1 MSISNQVIK
10 RVSVARGVVLV
21 VGMRW
26 TDRLIGFVSTL
37 ILARILLPEDFGI
50 VAMASVIVGLIDM
63 LMDLGVGS
71 ALVQNKHAAREE
83 FDTAWTVRLLQSV
96 FVALLLWLAAPISA
110 EYFRDER
117 VLDVVR
123 VMALTTLISS
133 FENIGIVAFQKNM
146 EFGRDFWFFFIR
158 RITGFLV
165 TIALAFWLHSYWA
178 MVFGALAGRIAGVVV
193 SYWMHDYR
201 PRLSFSRL
209 GKIWSFSQWILV
221 RNFAFYGVM
230 QIDKLLVG
238 RRTDA
243 ATVGSYSLANDIAAM
258 PTTELLAPISRVLFP
273 VFVDVAHDAEK
284 LRAAFCKAIG
294 VQSLVALPAGV
305 GLCMIADDAVPLL
318 LGEHWYQTI
327 PLIQTLAL
335 ISVFSALTYSSSY
348 VLVALGKIS
357 LQALTGWLELA
368 VLAFLAIIIF
378 PEAGAQGIAYIRL
391 ATVFLWFLMFLAL
404 VLRYIE
410 PLRFKDFVQHVW
422 RPVFASGIMAIF
434 LAAMP
439 EFASMALIIKVLFSV
454 VVGAVAYACSIL
466 LLWRISGCQDG
477 AEAYVLE
484 QLKMKD
490 RATRWMYCAK

>member
-305 GLCMIADDAVPLL
+305 
-318 LGEHWYQTI
+318 
-327 PLIQTLAL
+327 
-335 ISVFSALTYSSSY
+335 
-348 VLVALGKIS
+348 
-357 LQALTGWLELA
+357 
-368 VLAFLAIIIF
+368 
-378 PEAGAQGIAYIRL
+378 
-391 ATVFLWFLMFLAL
+391 
-404 VLRYIE
+404 
-410 PLRFKDFVQHVW
+410 
-422 RPVFASGIMAIF
+422 
-434 LAAMP
+434 
-439 EFASMALIIKVLFSV
+439 
-454 VVGAVAYACSIL
+454 
-466 LLWRISGCQDG
+466 
-477 AEAYVLE
+477 
-484 QLKMKD
+484 
-490 RATRWMYCAK
+490 